1 MSIALRIIAALSAGA
16 VFGLGI
22 TVSGMI
28 NPAKVLNFFDVAGS
42 WDPSLALVMASA
54 LTTTAIGYR
63 LVLARK
69 SPLAAP
75 QFSIPSR
82 GDIDAPLILGSAI
95 YGLGWGLIGY
105 CPGGAIPALGLGRI
119 EPFVFV
125 AALIAGMG
133 LARMAR
139 RSLRTAQSA

>member
-1 MSIALRIIAALSAGA
+1 MNIAMRIIAALFAGV

-28 NPAKVLNFFDVAGS
+28 NPAKVLNFFDIAGN
-42 WDPSLALVMASA
+42 WDPTLALVMASA
-54 LTTTAIGYR
+54 LATTAIGYR

-69 SPLAAP
+69 SPVAAS
-75 QFSIPSR
+75 QFAMPTR
-82 GDIDAPLILGSAI
+82 KEIDAPLLLGSAV

-105 CPGGAIPALGLGRI
+105 CPGGAVPALGLGRI

-133 LARMAR
+133 LARFASR
-139 RSLRTAQSA
+139 RFTTAQSA